1 MLLEGTIGIHSEVH
15 IWDPISNTWVQG
27 KDMPEHTRESYSV
40 SLLGANIYVTGGY
53 MTETIEALD
62 TVWIYNG
69 DCDEWTE
76 GCPMITARYYHCSV
90 ALHGCI
96 YAIGGY
102 RGGAIQLET
111 EFYDPLKK
119 KWFPTANMIQG
130 MKT

>member
-1 MLLEGTIGIHSEVH
+1 
-15 IWDPISNTWVQG
+15 
-27 KDMPEHTRESYSV
+27 MPEHTRESYSV

-90 ALHGCI
+90 A
-96 YAIGGY
+96 
-102 RGGAIQLET
+102 
-111 EFYDPLKK
+111 
-119 KWFPTANMIQG
+119 
-130 MKT
+130 